1 MAPHILLIKTI
12 IQYKMKNK
20 TTTQRE
26 IRQMLSIVCGGS
38 GKKAIMWRYWQKGK
52 FSMGK
57 IGKIWRL

>member
-1 MAPHILLIKTI
+1 
-12 IQYKMKNK
+12 MKNK
-20 TTTQRE
+20 KTTQRE

-57 IGKIWRL
+57 IRKIWRL